1 MNEILVSSLLCN
13 ILLSCFCLLIITWV
27 VAGIQ
32 TLINDRKE
40 EKRRAEHEKCEQEQ
54 AVRDLEFHDKRMKS
68 LDR

>member
-13 ILLSCFCLLIITWV
+13 ILLGCFCLLIITWV

-32 TLINDRKE
+32 TLINDHKE
-40 EKRRAEHEKCEQEQ
+40 EKRRMEHEKREQER

-68 LDR
+68 LEK